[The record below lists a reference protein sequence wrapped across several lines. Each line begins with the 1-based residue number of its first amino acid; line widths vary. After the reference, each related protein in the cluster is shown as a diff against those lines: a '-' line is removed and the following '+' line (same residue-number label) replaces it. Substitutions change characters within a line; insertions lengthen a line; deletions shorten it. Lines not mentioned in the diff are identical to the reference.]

1 VITSTSYRGGGG
13 GRGKNRWK
21 DGGKGRK
28 RVRGRYT
35 RKVVRNREVQQNE
48 GKSNKREKKRGKIK
62 KNKIILDPSR

>member
-1 VITSTSYRGGGG
+1 
-13 GRGKNRWK
+13 
-21 DGGKGRK
+21 
-28 RVRGRYT
+28 VRGRYT